1 MERDST
7 GDLIDMIMTRSM
19 SVTDIINS
27 SGILN
32 NVGAGDVAEIIHAV
46 NVLKDADDIF
56 LQNVKDGAAC
66 AIKKR

>member
-1 MERDST
+1 MRRDET

-27 SGILN
+27 SGVLN
-32 NVGAGDVAEIIHAV
+32 NVGAGDVAEVIHAV

-66 AIKKR
+66 AIEKR